1 MPKVLKS
8 NFFWLVF
15 SVSLTLFSFHLFF
28 AWGLM
33 VGTLY
38 SLFFLFRFTRL
49 ESALS
54 NREHQFY
61 LTAILL
67 YPPAETL
74 VQWFG
79 INGFIPRDFT
89 LINRLEHFC
98 WATVLVLFFLPFLS
112 GVWRRLNR
120 FQNLVFVVGFTCLL
134 GNINEFLEFFLRIQ
148 DSPIDQAR
156 FAAFYSDTIYDMMMN
171 LFGSI
176 AGFAILYSL
185 QPKSSELNSVHPR

>member
-1 MPKVLKS
+1 
-8 NFFWLVF
+8 
-15 SVSLTLFSFHLFF
+15 
-28 AWGLM
+28 M

-49 ESALS
+49 ESTLS
-54 NREHQFY
+54 RREHQLY

-74 VQWFG
+74 VQWLG
-79 INGFIPRDFT
+79 INGFTPRDFT

-98 WATVLVLFFLPFLS
+98 WATVLMLFFLPFTS
-112 GVWRRLNR
+112 GVWQRLNR
-120 FQNLVFVVGFTCLL
+120 WQSLVFIMGFTCLL

-148 DSPIDQAR
+148 ANPINQAQ

-171 LFGSI
+171 LLGSI
-176 AGFAILYSL
+176 AGFTILCSI
-185 QPKSSELNSVHPR
+185 QPKHLEF

>member
-8 NFFWLVF
+8 NFFLLIFSISLTVF
-15 SVSLTLFSFHLFF
+15 SFNLFF

-38 SLFFLFRFTRL
+38 SLFFIFRFTRL

-54 NREHQFY
+54 SREHQLY

-74 VQWFG
+74 LQWLA
-79 INGFIPRDFT
+79 INDFISRDFT

-98 WATVLVLFFLPFLS
+98 WATMLVLFFLPFIS
-112 GVWRRLNR
+112 GVWQRLNR
-120 FQNLVFVVGFTCLL
+120 WQSLVFIMGFTCLL

-148 DSPIDQAR
+148 VNPIDQAQ

-171 LFGSI
+171 LLGSI
-176 AGFAILYSL
+176 AGFGILYRI
-185 QPKSSELNSVHPR
+185 QPRSPEPNRISRL

>member
-8 NFFWLVF
+8 NFFWLFF
-15 SVSLTLFSFHLFF
+15 SVSLTLFSFNLFF

-38 SLFFLFRFTRL
+38 GLFFLFRFTRL
-49 ESALS
+49 ESTLS
-54 NREHQFY
+54 SREHPLY

-74 VQWFG
+74 VQWLG

-98 WATVLVLFFLPFLS
+98 WAMVLTLFFLPFIS
-112 GVWRRLNR
+112 GIWQRLNHW
-120 FQNLVFVVGFTCLL
+120 QNLVFVIAFACLL

-148 DSPIDQAR
+148 ASPIDQAR

-171 LFGSI
+171 LLGSV
-176 AGFAILYSL
+176 AGFAILYSI
-185 QPKSSELNSVHPR
+185 QPKNTDLKNVPHR